1 MDSNI
6 DLEIEENI
14 LPPQMFPRE
23 QPSIIDTS
31 GTSDDDQRDN
41 SSKPVLNTRATSSS
55 MLHFGVVLL
64 ALVAAAA
71 LGFGIFVYM
80 DGKDSLVPT
89 QLQVDLPKNTSL
101 PPESVSDPMVLM
113 HELEEHTSPD
123 DCWVM
128 YYNEVYDMTYYA
140 DEHPGGA
147 SMITKR
153 CGADDTQSY
162 ELFHDKSL
170 LQTIHKY
177 AIGRIV
183 DATGLVPNGPVP
195 TPRTTENPTT
205 APAVSTSSSRPSVT
219 EAPSSVAPVAATIAP
234 MTVAPAT
241 IAPVTVAPV
250 TVAPAT
256 IAPVTVAPVTV
267 APVTFAPATHSPTST
282 QSGPTTMVP
291 TVVIP
296 PSELP
301 TQLPSAAPCGEV
313 LAACSSN
320 SDCCSESGCFRY
332 NSISAGVCL
341 GTLTPT
347 VFPAPATVAPVT
359 FAPATHS
366 PTSTQSGPTTMVPTV
381 VIPPSELPTQL
392 PSAAPCGEVL
402 AACSSN
408 SDCCSEGGCFRY
420 NSMSAGVCLGT
431 LAPSVFPA
439 TRSPSLAPTLAAA
452 VTSVSPAPT
461 MIPPYT
467 MTTSPVLTASP
478 TQTPTWSPTLL
489 PTFYAATAVPVS
501 QPPTQTRPISPA
513 PAVAS
518 TPTPTR
524 SPSPLP
530 TFAVATASPT
540 RPVSPAPTA
549 ASTPAPAQ
557 SPTPLPTFAIATAA
571 PVSPSPAPSALPPL
585 TPRPTTESPTLSPTA
600 SLTGNPTKVP
610 PVIPS
615 CSVNLISMDEV
626 AMHNTPDDCWMVL
639 HDQVFDLTDYAPTHP
654 GSSAMITGS
663 AGTDATVMYDMFHVE
678 AILVIVQ
685 NSLLGVLEGS
695 SKDPCQ

>member
-1 MDSNI
+1 
-6 DLEIEENI
+6 
-14 LPPQMFPRE
+14 MFPRE

-256 IAPVTVAPVTV
+256 IAPVTVAPV
-267 APVTFAPATHSPTST
+267 
-282 QSGPTTMVP
+282 
-291 TVVIP
+291 
-296 PSELP
+296 
-301 TQLPSAAPCGEV
+301 
-313 LAACSSN
+313 
-320 SDCCSESGCFRY
+320 
-332 NSISAGVCL
+332 
-341 GTLTPT
+341 
-347 VFPAPATVAPVT
+347 TVAPVT